1 MGAASVA
8 RAATEGVATTAA
20 PRAAGTVIVRVSEA
34 ASPLPLGR
42 LAEALR
48 SQLAELRVDV
58 ELRSD
63 ALASHST
70 QSGAVV
76 AVVWLERSAE
86 ALVVRFYEPA
96 GSSLLERSIPVS
108 GTDAASIEEV
118 ALVVRSAVSALLERS
133 ASAGTSPL
141 AVPVPTLQTAAP
153 TEALRASDALPTSSA
168 PTSSEQSFEL
178 SGAYVVTRY
187 ARETDWQQ
195 GAAFGVAWRKPLLP
209 LAAGLAYTWLP
220 LLETSTP
227 DLLVTLRRHPF
238 EAFLGFPWQSDGRP
252 FRVEPGVALI
262 ADAITRT
269 SSALTS
275 GLEATPPTTL
285 WSWAAS
291 AHLRVGARPTPGVWL
306 FAAACADVLLSR
318 YEHVTE
324 GPGGAVSLSPLPV
337 RPRFQLGGAAEF

>member
-1 MGAASVA
+1 MGAVSVS
-8 RAATEGVATTAA
+8 RADTAGVTATDA
-20 PRAAGTVIVRVSEA
+20 PQPVGTVIVRISEA
-34 ASPLPLGR
+34 ASPLPLER
-42 LAEALR
+42 LVEALR

-76 AVVWLERSAE
+76 AVVWLERSGE

-96 GSSLLERSIPVS
+96 GSNLRERTIPVS

-133 ASAGTSPL
+133 ASAAPSL
-141 AVPVPTLQTAAP
+141 VAP
-153 TEALRASDALPTSSA
+153 TAPTPQLAAETPRASDAARTSSA
-168 PTSSEQSFEL
+168 SPSNSQSFEV
-178 SGAYVVTRY
+178 SGAYVLTRY
-187 ARETDWQQ
+187 ARATDWQH
-195 GAAFGVAWRKPLLP
+195 GAAFGIEWREPQLP
-209 LAAGLAYTWLP
+209 LAAGFAYTWLP
-220 LLETSTP
+220 PLETSTA

-238 EAFLGFPWQSDGRP
+238 EAFLGVPWQAEGGP

-262 ADAITRT
+262 ADPITRT
-269 SSALTS
+269 SSALS
-275 GLEATPPTTL
+275 GELETTPTTTL

-291 AHLRVGARPTPGVWL
+291 ARLRVGARPLPGVWL
-306 FAAACADVLLSR
+306 FGAACADVLLSR

-324 GPGGAVSLSPLPV
+324 GPGGAVLLSPLPV